1 MTEMRKTG
9 LILIALLLFL
19 AGCSYFPDQAV
30 HVVDMDRAPVS
41 EAASEYPP
49 SVESAI
55 LTDLERSLRVDPDSK
70 LQIVTLEVGADWVS
84 LRVSAPKGMALSLAH
99 GGSDTAASW
108 TASCGA
114 LATLS
119 RKASDIC
126 AEYGRDSDAVSAFL
140 LNDTNRSRALY
151 ALRDGSVLYDVKA
164 DRAPER
170 SVTYVLNTSTMRIH
184 NTWCPSV
191 KTIKAEHIRYTT
203 QSLSDLL
210 DGGYIKCGQR
220 GDWDKA
226 PSDFQPSDTVG
237 RPLNELEEV
246 TAP

>member
-126 AEYGRDSDAVSAFL
+126 ADYGRDSDAVETGDSRHGAQKRPEIRVRL
-140 LNDTNRSRALY
+140 ADHRCDITVDQCSCEHGSLHVRKDRQND
-151 ALRDGSVLYDVKA
+151 A
-164 DRAPER
+164 DQDNDHMDA
-170 SVTYVLNTSTMRIH
+170 VIL
-184 NTWCPSV
+184 
-191 KTIKAEHIRYTT
+191 EHIAHD
-203 QSLSDLL
+203 SF
-210 DGGYIKCGQR
+210 K
-220 GDWDKA
+220 
-226 PSDFQPSDTVG
+226 
-237 RPLNELEEV
+237 
-246 TAP
+246 